1 METHIARQGK
11 IILKLSKEE
20 LFKALKNGTVLPADH
35 WWRSGMK
42 DWKKVAEETPLEP
55 EPIKEAPK
63 AEPAEADWRTRPKHR
78 PSHYGDVPAT
88 EKQLALI
95 QNAGLTDIVGLTK
108 YDASRWID
116 LILGTEEGRQNLN
129 DRQFQVMMETRE
141 KNEAAGLGCDGH
153 RTPSGQYREE
163 IKYCL
168 TSIAEKKEE
177 TRRSIEEDPE
187 SEDDYLS
194 DLKDEV
200 KDYQQEIDQQMDYRA
215 DYWIWVVKC
224 AKTDDPD
231 KQQDLMMNDES
242 WETYMYVEDS
252 LSDHLFSLAKALPKV
267 PSKKDVLAALAKLDA
282 ASDDWDDAQ
291 PDLLLKTLGAPEHKG

>member
-11 IILKLSKEE
+11 IILKLSKVE
-20 LFKALKNGTVLPADH
+20 LPKAMKDGTVLPTDH

-42 DWKKVAEETPLEP
+42 DWKKVAEETPLAP
-55 EPIKEAPK
+55 EPIKEAAK

-95 QNAGLTDIVGLTK
+95 QNAGLNDIVGLTK

-129 DRQFQVMMETRE
+129 DRQFQIMMETRE

-168 TSIAEKKEE
+168 TSIAEKKED

-187 SEDDYLS
+187 SEEDYLS

-200 KDYQQEIDQQMDYRA
+200 KDYQQEIDQQMDFRA

-224 AKTDDPD
+224 AKTEDPD
-231 KQQDLMMNDES
+231 KRQDLMMNDES

-252 LSDHLFSLAKALPKV
+252 LSDQLFSLAKALRTV
-267 PSKKDVLAALAKLDA
+267 PSKKDVLATLAKLDA
-282 ASDDWDDAQ
+282 VSEDWDDAQ
-291 PDLLLKTLGAPEHKG
+291 PDLLLKDLLKKKD